1 MFATSDGGS
10 RGREESFA
18 AYGMVWAVPQHTREA
33 VNVAGRE
40 LISPDGW
47 DAGNFSFQALQA
59 HHDALAVVNNWR
71 AAHAYPLN
79 TFQATLRLRAQKVD
93 KKCIFATRTKRLDS
107 ITKKLRKH
115 GDMKLSQMQ
124 DIGGL
129 RCIMQSTANVYEL
142 CEVYKSKRLSHELAK
157 VNDYISSPKPD
168 GYRSLHLIYRYQGA
182 NRIGSYDGLKVE
194 IQLRSVLQHA
204 WATAVETVGIFTKQA
219 LKSSEGDEDWLRF
232 FSLASAV
239 IAEKEHG
246 APIPGAEGSATARDE
261 EITELGHKLNVREVL
276 NTYQKMLRALERQS
290 TKDAK
295 FFLLALEP
303 AEKRISA
310 RGFLTRDSIVANQ
323 QYTEMEK
330 SLADKPGAQAVLV
343 KVDSISALRKAYPN
357 YFADTTMFMQAL
369 DDYLPD
375 TSAA

>member
-1 MFATSDGGS
+1 M
-10 RGREESFA
+10 
-18 AYGMVWAVPQHTREA
+18 
-33 VNVAGRE
+33 
-40 LISPDGW
+40 
-47 DAGNFSFQALQA
+47 
-59 HHDALAVVNNWR
+59 
-71 AAHAYPLN
+71 
-79 TFQATLRLRAQKVD
+79 D
-93 KKCIFATRTKRLDS
+93 KKCIFATRIKRLES
-107 ITKKLRKH
+107 ITKKLKKH

-129 RCIMQSTANVYEL
+129 RCIMPSTANVYAL
-142 CEVYKSKRLSHELAK
+142 CEMYKSKRLSHELAK
-157 VNDYISSPKPD
+157 IDDYIAQPKPD

-182 NRIGSYDGLKVE
+182 GRIGSYDGLKIE
-194 IQLRSVLQHA
+194 IQLRSILQHA

-246 APIPGAEGSATARDE
+246 APIPGAEESGKVRDQ
-261 EITELGHKLNVREVL
+261 EIRHLGEKLNVREVL
-276 NTYQKMLRALERQS
+276 NTYQKMLRALERRS

-323 QYTEMEK
+323 QYTELEK
-330 SLADKPGAQAVLV
+330 QLADKPGAQAVLV
-343 KVDSISALRKAYPN
+343 KVDSVSALRRAYPN

-369 DDYLPD
+369 DDYLPAMP
-375 TSAA
+375 AA